1 MIGDGL
7 SIYNPE
13 LVSINPVKNII
24 PLIIPNKPYSNII
37 TIQNQKY
44 QLIPYGMGVPSQIII
59 ITNKKT
65 DTQPN
70 PHPQPAGEKK
80 NSTVFIVNQAIDNS
94 SEIKTSTVET
104 VGNIEIAD
112 DQAIE
117 IANKLSNGIP
127 VNSVNSANELNST
140 PKISNQLV

>member
-1 MIGDGL
+1 MELKGDPNLRGDGL

-13 LVSINPVKNII
+13 LVAINPVKKNII
-24 PLIIPNKPYSNII
+24 PIMIPNQAYSNII

-44 QLIPYGMGVPSQIII
+44 QLIPYGMGASPQIII
-59 ITNKKT
+59 INNKKT

-70 PHPQPAGEKK
+70 PQPQPTGEKK

-94 SEIKTSTVET
+94 SEIKTSTLET

-112 DQAIE
+112 DQAI
-117 IANKLSNGIP
+117 
-127 VNSVNSANELNST
+127 
-140 PKISNQLV
+140 